1 MSETIR
7 LHIQFTGR
15 VQGVGFRYKAQH
27 LATSLNITGWVYN
40 ELDGTVSMEAQ
51 GSPKAI
57 DTLIN
62 RLDSDTWIALES
74 IHKQNLPIDTYE
86 RSFSI
91 RY

>member
-51 GSPKAI
+51 GTPEAI

-62 RLDSDTWIALES
+62 RLDSDTWISLES